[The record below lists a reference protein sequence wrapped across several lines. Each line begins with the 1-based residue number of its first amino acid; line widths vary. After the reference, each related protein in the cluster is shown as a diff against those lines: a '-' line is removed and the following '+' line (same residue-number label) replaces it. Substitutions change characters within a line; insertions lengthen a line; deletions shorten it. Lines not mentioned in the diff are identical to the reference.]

1 MNNSPIRCFTTAIP
15 FADSGS
21 SSSLAAVYF
30 FRCHGAEMT
39 KKSAFHVM
47 CGKEKKLE
55 CMTMPVTSYLADRLF
70 TERTFA
76 TLISATPFFSLHH
89 NDFTSRAKDV
99 GSSAGKEFKIET
111 SPLLNTSH

>member
-1 MNNSPIRCFTTAIP
+1 MNIIPIRYFTTAIL

-21 SSSLAAVYF
+21 SSSLVTVYF
-30 FRCHGAEMT
+30 FRCHGVEMT

-47 CGKEKKLE
+47 CCKEKKLE

-76 TLISATPFFSLHH
+76 TLISATPFFHYITMTSLLVPRM
-89 NDFTSRAKDV
+89 SAAAK
-99 GSSAGKEFKIET
+99 KKFKIET